1 MDISKIELYHHG
13 FFQDI
18 VQLLKTLGKTQITI
32 EEAEAYALEKLKNS
46 EEPKAETKKRAR
58 RGRRA
63 GPTRGGGR
71 RRR

>member
-1 MDISKIELYHHG
+1 MDISKIKFYHHG
-13 FFQDI
+13 FFEDI

-32 EEAEAYALEKLKNS
+32 EEAEAYALEKLKSS
-46 EEPKAETKKRAR
+46 EEPKAETKNRAR
-58 RGRRA
+58 RARRS